1 MPPLVSIVTGTY
13 NRLEALKSMIA
24 SVRSTVPR
32 RLSYEI
38 IVVDN
43 GSTDGTDRWAESRG
57 DTSLIQLGQPR
68 GAVHAFTEGAYAAE
82 GDYVLLATDDVTF
95 PPHAITRAIAHLES
109 TPTCG
114 AVAFQHNKYGDGMD
128 VDYVRL
134 KDGRHVPYPQIALVR
149 RGLGDVV
156 GWWGGRNDVMSQ
168 AFTYGG
174 DNFLGAGI
182 WSRGYTVCKLD
193 GVYENEHIYED
204 TSRQLSRANAKQ
216 DGRLYHS
223 LYPDGVPIGAL
234 AAPPADT
241 ERLRVLLAVHYD
253 PNRPQHK
260 RNKRGWREA
269 WNELGLV
276 VEYDFAWAHAQGRCV
291 DDELADLAESWQPHV
306 VFTQVQNTVNGFN
319 GFTAQRLRYA
329 APNAVMVNVNGD
341 YWREGYLSEAMLD
354 LHKWFDVFGCTDGA
368 VLPELRSRGV
378 NAVYLQNAYEPVGN
392 LPDVTAHEIVF
403 LGNGYSPERQ
413 ALAKALRQIDPNA
426 GLYGSIPGTRM
437 DGNTLYDFAL
447 GRALYANA
455 DFAVS
460 PMEFDDTDGY
470 VSNRLW
476 EIMAAGGAVALQ
488 QRSPGLTEATGVVDG
503 EHVLMWDTLDDLAD
517 LVQMYRE
524 RPDERAR
531 IARQAQRLARER
543 HSFRCRVQQVL
554 EYVKQME
561 S

>member
-1 MPPLVSIVTGTY
+1 
-13 NRLEALKSMIA
+13 MIA
-24 SVRSTVPR
+24 SVRSTIPR

-43 GSTDGTDRWAESRG
+43 GSTDGTDRWAKSQA
-57 DTSLIQLGQPR
+57 DIFLIQLGQPR

-95 PPHAITRAIAHLES
+95 PPHAITRALVHMEATL
-109 TPTCG
+109 TCG

-128 VDYVRL
+128 VDYVRS

-149 RGLGDVV
+149 RRLGDVV
-156 GWWGGRNDVMSQ
+156 GWWGGRNNVMSQ

-182 WSRGYTVCKLD
+182 WSRGYTVCKVN
-193 GVYENEHIYED
+193 GVYENEHIYQD
-204 TSRQLSRANAKQ
+204 TSRQLSRANAKR

-223 LYPDGVPIGAL
+223 LYPDGVPIGTL
-234 AAPPADT
+234 DTPPADT

-269 WNELGLV
+269 WDELGHV
-276 VEYDFAWAHAQGRCV
+276 VEYDFAWAHAQDRCV
-291 DDELADLAESWQPHV
+291 SDELADLAEAWQPHII
-306 VFTQVQNTVNGFN
+306 FAQVQNTAHGFN

-341 YWREGYLSEAMLD
+341 YWRHSYLSETMMGV
-354 LHKWFDVFGCTDGA
+354 HQWFDVLGCTDAA
-368 VLPELRSRGV
+368 VLSELRNRGV
-378 NAVYLQNAYEPVGN
+378 NAVHLLHAYEPVGD
-392 LPDVTAHEIVF
+392 LPDAATHEIVF

-413 ALAKALRQIDPNA
+413 ALAKALRRLNPDA
-426 GLYGSIPGTRM
+426 GLYGSMPGMRM

-460 PMEFDDTDGY
+460 PMQFDDTDGY

-476 EIMAAGGAVALQ
+476 EIMVAGGAVALQ
-488 QRSPGLTEATGVVDG
+488 QRSPGLEDATGIVDG
-503 EHVLMWDTLDDLAD
+503 EHVLLWDTLDDLAD
-517 LVQMYRE
+517 LVEAYRK
-524 RPDERAR
+524 RPNERAR
-531 IARQAQRLARER
+531 IACQAQQLARER
-543 HSFRCRVQQVL
+543 HSFRSRVQQVL
-554 EYVKQME
+554 TYVEQME
-561 S
+561 GA